1 MCQVLVNIPEEVM
14 YDMRMKVE
22 DATKFARQMVALG
35 CYTQNGVSIGY
46 CAEIAEMTEEEF
58 ILF

>member
-1 MCQVLVNIPEEVM
+1 M